1 MRISHLQFSS
11 LPAFLINILDI
22 FGTLLYH
29 QKHDK
34 GLLILTPKKKILFVH
49 PLGENSKPGD
59 QNITR
64 VINIMPPLGLLSL
77 AAWIEKHG
85 HQTEVHDCY
94 AFPGMDDKIYRYLKK
109 SGLILSVSPQPRP
122 AFWTAFVWPGK
133 QRKFFIL
140 LRLFLAVFIC
150 RLCANS
156 FCEIFL

>member
-1 MRISHLQFSS
+1 TVHISHLQFSS

-29 QKHDK
+29 QKHNK

-94 AFPGMDDKIYRYLKK
+94 AFPGLDDKIYRYL
-109 SGLILSVSPQPRP
+109 R
-122 AFWTAFVWPGK
+122 
-133 QRKFFIL
+133 
-140 LRLFLAVFIC
+140 
-150 RLCANS
+150 
-156 FCEIFL
+156 E